1 MFPKLQDNKI
11 KHIQNIISGESKI
24 KPYLNM
30 TTKKPSRKQVIIPMN
45 TENRNCFMKDS
56 SAHISNINKVLKNI
70 KSEIVTDF
78 ICVDGKGIIITTNKV
93 ANTSDLQTIERYI
106 RNVNSI
112 ELNQVE
118 ALRLPQSKSYL
129 KIIGISYFIKNTN
142 IPISADVVEK
152 IIKENHIF
160 NDIILMLR
168 LRAIKIS
175 PKSNMSI
182 IWIDIQDVQNSF
194 RAKGL
199 INRCFNVGSY
209 IATICRANMNLDI
222 PQCKNCWKWG
232 HITGSCRIQDSKYV
246 KCNSPHKLEHH
257 WQFRQYCKMNN
268 KINPSQLKTKKEEP
282 YPHTFKCVNCK
293 SEHQVDLNMYLFW
306 RHHFNINSI

>member
-1 MFPKLQDNKI
+1 MKIQFNLPLNGANTSKKDKDVAKLALILSIPPPIPAKFPKEVNAIFKHFKKLSENKEKKLYAQTSAPFSNVAREILKIKEMFPKLQDNKI

-182 IWIDIQDVQNSF
+182 IWIDI
-194 RAKGL
+194 
-199 INRCFNVGSY
+199 
-209 IATICRANMNLDI
+209 
-222 PQCKNCWKWG
+222 
-232 HITGSCRIQDSKYV
+232 
-246 KCNSPHKLEHH
+246 
-257 WQFRQYCKMNN
+257 
-268 KINPSQLKTKKEEP
+268 
-282 YPHTFKCVNCK
+282 
-293 SEHQVDLNMYLFW
+293 
-306 RHHFNINSI
+306 